1 MTTMAIPAA
10 GRSSED
16 GLAAFLMLR
25 PRLFR
30 IACRILGNASEADD
44 VVQDVWV
51 RWQMTDRAIV
61 RDAAAF
67 LATATTRLAINVLQ
81 SARSRRESH
90 FGPALPELPDTDADQ
105 SRCAERAEALDAAWD
120 ILADSLSP
128 RERAAF
134 VLREAFE
141 YAYRDIARV
150 LGLREANAR
159 QIVRRARRRVASAS
173 GVRARLTATASSSP
187 VTPLARFSA
196 RASRPLSPARQGN
209 PPSSCASIGRGGP

>member
-1 MTTMAIPAA
+1 MTMTAPARA
-10 GRSSED
+10 TTSED

-30 IACRILGNASEADD
+30 IAHRILGSAAEADD
-44 VVQDVWV
+44 IVQDVWL
-51 RWQMTDRAIV
+51 RWQMTDRTIV
-61 RDAAAF
+61 RDVAAF

-90 FGPALPELPDTDADQ
+90 TGPALPELPDTDADQ
-105 SRCAERAEALDAAWD
+105 SRRAERAEALAAALD
-120 ILADSLSP
+120 ILVKSLSP
-128 RERAAF
+128 KERAAF

-159 QIVRRARRRVASAS
+159 QIVTRARRRVASAA
-173 GVRARLTATASSSP
+173 GVIARHTATDVEPAVRS
-187 VTPLARFSA
+187 LKRSA
-196 RASRPLSPARQGN
+196 VRASRPS
-209 PPSSCASIGRGGP
+209 